1 MGFFDLFRKK
11 PGTDNPEELITKRWV
26 PNSDGTYSDIVRN
39 YDSHELAARFG
50 VRTFE
55 TWFHRLE
62 QRLGQSLGRRLAHA
76 ALEHEEYMIGLG
88 GFPSP
93 SGRDISRWSGA
104 ELDWQSRGMGHYS
117 MLEDGGEA
125 RILIEN
131 PASASICSGFIT
143 GAWENATGKRHRF
156 LWSQNTEDGLIVT
169 LSLDEK
175 SIPSP
180 TRSTVSWPES
190 ASVIPMPENIE
201 ESWED
206 LRIDSSGVWS
216 IMGERRMV
224 VHRDL
229 ILRFEEFCLPYL
241 QSIEEG
247 RQDMQWPLED
257 EQQSIWWTAAADSM
271 RETFFESGRH
281 ILVSKPEDWIR
292 IARRHLSIEG
302 LGGVKSAKSID
313 SHGGVE
319 LQFSGCFHPALAGGV
334 LLACWERA
342 HGRRGSLKC
351 TFNSGAVSLS
361 LSSSVAIAE

>member
-1 MGFFDLFRKK
+1 MGLFDFFRKK
-11 PGTDNPEELITKRWV
+11 SGTGNPEELITKRWV
-26 PNSDGTYSDIVRN
+26 PNSDGTYSDVVRN
-39 YDSHELAARFG
+39 YDTHELAARFG

-76 ALEHEEYMIGLG
+76 ALEHEEYMIGFG

-93 SGRDISRWSGA
+93 SGRDISRWSGT
-104 ELDWQSRGMGHYS
+104 EQDWQSRGMGQYS
-117 MLEDGGEA
+117 MLEDSGEA

-156 LWSQNTEDGLIVT
+156 LWSQNTEEGLIVT

-180 TRSTVSWPES
+180 KRSAVSWPEPV
-190 ASVIPMPENIE
+190 SVIPMPDDIE

-216 IMGERRMV
+216 IMGERRMM

-281 ILVSKPEDWIR
+281 ILVSKPEDWIG

-302 LGGVKSAKSID
+302 LGGVKSVRSID
-313 SHGGVE
+313 AHGGVE

-351 TFNSGAVSLS
+351 TFNSGAVSLF
-361 LSSSVAIAE
+361 LSPSVAIAE